1 MINGKIANNT
11 VEGLE
16 TKEVV
21 FEKSELEVKEEE
33 MPRRRKKPTRKRI
46 RNPKT
51 GRYYQIRQR
60 SSSKGRRGTIMG
72 TWSPPAKKRKK
83 RK

>member
-1 MINGKIANNT
+1 MLN
-11 VEGLE
+11 
-16 TKEVV
+16 
-21 FEKSELEVKEEE
+21 EKTESNAIDGSVEE
-33 MPRRRKKPTRKRI
+33 MTRKKKRI
-46 RNPKT
+46 YNPKT